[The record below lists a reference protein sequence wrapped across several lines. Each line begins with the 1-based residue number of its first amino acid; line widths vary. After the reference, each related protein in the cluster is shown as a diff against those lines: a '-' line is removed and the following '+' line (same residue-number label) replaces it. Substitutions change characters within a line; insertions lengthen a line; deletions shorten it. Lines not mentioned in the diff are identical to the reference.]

1 MPKKN
6 DKDWVQTS
14 AGQWVRRAAI
24 TMDWVRNDQRDESGV
39 GTWTVMIQVAGCGS
53 VATAFQ
59 TYTSE
64 QDAEDAAEELRK
76 K

>member
-1 MPKKN
+1 
-6 DKDWVQTS
+6 
-14 AGQWVRRAAI
+14 
-24 TMDWVRNDQRDESGV
+24 MDWVRNDQREENGV

-76 K
+76 N